1 MAITLP
7 SSSLPPADPQAAP
20 ARGKIRVDATTYLT
34 IYIVLLF
41 AVPSHMTILALGTLG
56 NLSVLWGLVG
66 LAWWTFVRVQNLTPV
81 LRGSRPVKA
90 ALVAF
95 FGIVMFSYGAG
106 QLVGIPSENSA
117 WAEAA
122 FIRSLS
128 WAGVAL
134 VAIDGITHRTRY
146 MTLLRRLIRGGAMV
160 AVLGLAQFATG
171 QALVNTIT
179 LPGFGSEP
187 EYATVF
193 DRSGFTRAAGTA
205 SHPLAYGTLLVML
218 LPMSLTMGA
227 AERHLNV
234 FWRWG
239 PSVVLG
245 LATITSMSRSVLV
258 GLIVGLILI
267 FPTVP
272 RHYRWLTTG
281 IGLGL
286 MVIISFTVPGMLSS
300 LRDMFFTTGNE
311 SSSASR
317 TDSLGPAIEI
327 ALRNPW
333 LGQGLGSFMPTELI
347 LDNAIL
353 LMFIEL
359 GGLGL
364 ATFLGVMMVCAWA
377 GLTIWTHDQDSRFKY
392 YGAGL
397 LGAVI
402 SGLMNMAF
410 YDALS
415 FSMAS
420 GLTFLIVGLTGA
432 ALGLHRLGP
441 QLDVDDVAFAPVTV
455 SRAGGGTVQPTGRR
469 ARSRNS
475 DARTDQV

>member
-1 MAITLP
+1 MAVSLP
-7 SSSLPPADPQAAP
+7 SSLPPSADQQGASGQ
-20 ARGKIRVDATTYLT
+20 GKVRIDATTFLT

-41 AVPSHMTILALGTLG
+41 GVPSHMTILALGTLG
-56 NLSVLWGLVG
+56 NLSVLWGFVG

-90 ALVAF
+90 ALIAF
-95 FGIVMFSYGAG
+95 FGVVMLSYGAG

-134 VAIDGITHRTRY
+134 VAIDGITNRTRY
-146 MTLLRRLIRGGAMV
+146 MTLLRRLIWGGAMV
-160 AVLGLAQFATG
+160 AILGLAQFATG
-171 QALVNTIT
+171 QALVDSIS

-205 SHPLAYGTLLVML
+205 AHPLAYGTLLVML
-218 LPMSLTMGA
+218 LPMSLSMGA
-227 AERHLNV
+227 AERQLNV
-234 FWRWG
+234 FWRWC
-239 PSVVLG
+239 PSVLLG
-245 LATITSMSRSVLV
+245 LAAITSMSRSVLV
-258 GLIVGLILI
+258 GLVVGLIMI

-272 RHYRWLTTG
+272 RHFRWLTFG
-281 IGLGL
+281 ISAGS
-286 MVIISFTVPGMLSS
+286 MVIISFAVPGMLSS
-300 LRDMFFTTGNE
+300 LRDMFFSTGNE

-317 TDSLGPAIEI
+317 TDSVGPAIEI

-353 LMFIEL
+353 LMTIEL
-359 GGLGL
+359 GALGL
-364 ATFLGVMMVCAWA
+364 ATFLGLMLTCAWT

-420 GLTFLIVGLTGA
+420 GLMFLVVGLTGA

-441 QLDVDDVAFAPVTV
+441 QLDIDDMTFAPVTV
-455 SRAGGGTVQPTGRR
+455 NPALGGQVRSTGRR
-469 ARSRNS
+469 TRSRNS
-475 DARTDQV
+475 AARTDQV